1 MDSMPDFELL
11 KRNPFY
17 LDEDAVAWV
26 KDTLSSLTTEDKVG
40 QVFCAE
46 IREGDRKTF
55 HDVVKNY
62 RLGAVMV
69 LPDTLKNLHGL
80 IGGLQ
85 HLSKVPLLIAGNL
98 EEGADVIRDG
108 GTCVANNLQIAATG
122 ETELAE
128 KMGTITAEEG
138 TAVGVNWAFAPVIDI
153 GMNWRNGVIATRC
166 FGADPAFVAQAG
178 AAAVK
183 GLQAGGMAASLKHF
197 PGDGVDERDQHFSPT
212 INSLDCET
220 WDSTYGEAY
229 RRGIQAGALT
239 VMVGHI
245 MQPAWSKRLNPALSD
260 GKLLPASTSKELLS
274 GLLRGHLGFNG
285 MISTDSTTMTAF
297 DQLLPR
303 SKAIPT
309 ALAAGCD
316 MILFTENMEEDIRSM
331 QDGLA
336 AGIVTQ
342 ERLDEAVMRVLGVK
356 AALGLHREKERDAFQ
371 KPYEEAQGTL
381 GRPEFIQTAKDCA
394 DRCVTLVKDNGEQLP
409 LSPEKHRRVYLIT
422 YAEGRG
428 FGSDAKSV
436 ASAVKERLEQE
447 GFQVT
452 WHGDFPADPPLWSSH
467 SAMAASYDLIL
478 YVTNLNSI
486 SNNTVC
492 RLNWSPSMGK
502 DAPNY
507 IEEIPTVFVSFGN
520 PYHLAD
526 VPRVKTYINA
536 YKFKPDVIDAVVGKL
551 LGRSAFTGI
560 SPVDPFCGFWDARL

>member
-1 MDSMPDFELL
+1 
-11 KRNPFY
+11 
-17 LDEDAVAWV
+17 
-26 KDTLSSLTTEDKVG
+26 
-40 QVFCAE
+40 
-46 IREGDRKTF
+46 
-55 HDVVKNY
+55 
-62 RLGAVMV
+62 MV

-85 HLSKVPLLIAGNL
+85 HLSKVPLLIGGNL
-98 EEGADVIRDG
+98 EEGADVICDG
-108 GTCVANNLQIAATG
+108 GTCIANNLQIAATRDPA
-122 ETELAE
+122 LAE
-128 KMGTITAEEG
+128 QLGAITAAEG
-138 TAVGVNWAFAPVIDI
+138 TAVGINWAFAPVVDI
-153 GMNWRNGVIATRC
+153 GMNWRNAVIATRC
-166 FGADPAFVAQAG
+166 LGSDPEFVACAG

-212 INSLDCET
+212 VNSLDCET
-220 WDSTYGEAY
+220 WDRTYGEVY
-229 RRGIQAGALT
+229 RRGIEAGALT

-245 MQPAWSKRLNPALSD
+245 MQPAWSRRLDPSLSD
-260 GKLLPASTSKELLS
+260 GALLPASTSKELLG

-331 QDGLA
+331 LDGIADGL
-336 AGIVTQ
+336 VTQ
-342 ERLDEAVMRVLGVK
+342 ERLDEAVLRVLGVK
-356 AALGLHREKERDAFQ
+356 AALGLHREKEQDLFQ
-371 KPYEEAQGTL
+371 LSYEEAQGAL
-381 GRPEFIQTAKDCA
+381 GRPEFVRTAKDCA
-394 DRCVTLVKDNGEQLP
+394 DRCVTLVKNIGGQLP
-409 LSPEKHRRVYLIT
+409 ISPERHRRIYLLT

-428 FGSDAKSV
+428 FGSDAKAV
-436 ASAVKERLEQE
+436 ADAMKERLERE

-452 WHGDFPADPPLWSSH
+452 WHGDFPEDPPLWGSH
-467 SAMAASYDLIL
+467 TAMAESYDLIL
-478 YVTNLNSI
+478 YASNLNSI

-492 RLNWSPSMGK
+492 RLNWFPSMGK

-507 IEEIPTVFVSFGN
+507 IQEIPTVFVSFGN

-536 YKFKPDVIDAVVGKL
+536 YKFKPDVIDAVVEKL